1 MRKKEERL
9 KLRMNETEEL
19 ERYMIYTKGF
29 SRFDQYTD
37 KDGQIHRKP
46 LPHLLKKNFII

>member
-19 ERYMIYTKGF
+19 ERYMIYTNGF

-46 LPHLLKKNFII
+46 LPHLLKKNFKI